1 MNIHTK
7 KEENSKHRAN
17 DALNKDSTLNS
28 FLEYIGFGKF
38 GLMITIIHGFLHFF
52 QGLEL
57 TLDALISPI
66 LQEEWKLISIEKSV
80 LSSGIFIGMSIGCI
94 VMGSFG
100 DRYGRKVILIAGMSI
115 ACYFALLSV
124 FSNNFVW
131 FFIMR
136 AFVGLGLGSMSNSL
150 PYLVELLG
158 LQYRSRAQMFCG
170 VMFTLG
176 NTFAAFMA
184 HLIAN
189 KYGWRI
195 YFLAITVPF
204 PFSIALTFWLP
215 ESIRYME
222 NSGNG
227 RSILEILQ
235 FMAKMN
241 GRKYEGNVQVSCSSS
256 LHKIN
261 TFSIIIKYFLSSQ
274 IKAVTILS
282 GAGVCLFSIIF
293 LGTEIYGKKNS
304 NSHHAED
311 NIALT
316 DNEFYSYFLTT
327 FGDGLGILFAIAI
340 VNSANRRTISIV
352 LFLLQLTFFASMN
365 LNIPQDVFEI
375 LLFIVR
381 GVTHANVELAWVN
394 ATESFPSI
402 VRSTSVGITNA
413 FYRIILIFVPFII
426 QSLMHFSLALTSG
439 LYMFICIIGII
450 AVILMPSE
458 PMELCLD
465 DMKF

>member
-1 MNIHTK
+1 MNMQAK
-7 KEENSKHRAN
+7 KEESPKQS
-17 DALNKDSTLNS
+17 LNKHSTLNS
-28 FLEYIGFGKF
+28 FLEYVGFGKF
-38 GLMITIIHGFLHFF
+38 GLMITIIHGFLHFY

-66 LQEEWKLISIEKSV
+66 LQAEWKLMSTEKSL

-94 VMGSFG
+94 IMGSFG
-100 DRYGRKVILIAGMSI
+100 DRYGRKVILITGMSI

-124 FSNNFVW
+124 FSNNFTW
-131 FFIMR
+131 FFIIR
-136 AFVGLGLGSMSNSL
+136 TFTGLGVGSMTNSL
-150 PYLVELLG
+150 PYLVELLA
-158 LQYRSRAQMFCG
+158 LQHRSRALMFCG

-189 KYGWRI
+189 KYGWRV
-195 YFLAITVPF
+195 YLLAITLPF

-215 ESIRYME
+215 ESVRYME
-222 NSGNG
+222 NSGNQHG
-227 RSILEILQ
+227 ILETLQ

-241 GRKYEGNVQVSCSSS
+241 GRKYEGNVQLSCSSS

-261 TFSIIIKYFLSSQ
+261 TFSMIRKYFLSSQ
-274 IKAVTILS
+274 IKAVIILS
-282 GAGVCLFSIIF
+282 GAGVCLFSIVF
-293 LGTEIYGKKNS
+293 LGTEIYGRKNS

-311 NIALT
+311 DIALT
-316 DNEFYSYFLTT
+316 DNEFYNYFLTT

-340 VNSANRRTISIV
+340 VNSVNRKAFSIV
-352 LFLLQLTFFASMN
+352 LFLLQLAFFASMN
-365 LNIPQDVFEI
+365 LNILQGVFEI
-375 LLFIVR
+375 LLFILR
-381 GVTHANVELAWVN
+381 GVTHANVELAWIN
-394 ATESFPSI
+394 ATESFPAI

-426 QSLMHFSLALTSG
+426 QSLMHFSLVLTST
-439 LYMFICIIGII
+439 LYILICIVAII

-458 PMELCLD
+458 PMELSID